1 MSLLIQPSA
10 PVAITTAKNVTL
22 NVNNTTG
29 SIVAFTITGSIRV
42 LQLYA
47 VVTTVL
53 SANITAAHWRI
64 NDQAATI
71 DISLNTGTTLSAAP
85 VGSLIMRTGL
95 AAAALTLKSN
105 AAGAFQ
111 DAASAGND
119 VFTPFV
125 VVKKIGA
132 TTTIDFRYSTT
143 DAPSSGVLQHFIV
156 WQPLSADA
164 AVA

>member
-1 MSLLIQPSA
+1 MSAFISQFA
-10 PVAITTAKNVTL
+10 PPVISTSKAVTL

-47 VVTTVL
+47 VVSTVL
-53 SANITAAHWRI
+53 SANITAAHWRL
-64 NDQAATI
+64 NDQTATI
-71 DISLNTGTTLSAAP
+71 DISLAAGTTLSAAP

-111 DAASAGND
+111 DAAAAGDD

-125 VVKKIGA
+125 IVKKTGA
-132 TTTIDFRYSTT
+132 VTTIDFRYSTT
-143 DAPSSGVLQHFIV
+143 DAPSSGVLTHVLV
-156 WQPLSADA
+156 WQPLSSDA